1 MIPLENPYHGKHV
14 VVLGIGRSGMAA
26 ARLLLRSGATVTICD
41 SGESKTVLERAGLLR
56 KESAVVLTGT
66 AAESDSTHYELAILS
81 PGIEETTPLVVN
93 VITKGIPIIGELEW
107 AFALCECPVVAIT
120 GTNGKTTTTELTSRM
135 LSGAGVNNAA
145 CGNIGTPMSELVGA
159 DKKWDVLVVEVS
171 SFQLETI
178 GTFHPK
184 VALWLNLSPNHLDR
198 YPSMQEYRAAKLR
211 IFENQTSEDWVVVP
225 HEEELPKLKA
235 QKITFSTHSPDADL
249 TLRGTEI
256 LHQGKLLLN
265 LTITKLRGPHN
276 AANLMAA
283 FGCGIT
289 LGADLEKM
297 ASAISDY
304 TPPAHRCELIG
315 KSGGVQWINDS
326 KATTLD
332 AMEQAIRSVQGPIIL
347 IAGGKDKG
355 FEFFPI
361 APLVRER
368 VSLAI
373 LIGEMRHRIARDW
386 EVPHATVDSLEEAVA
401 LAGKKAEPGFT
412 VLFSPGT
419 SSFDMFRDY
428 IERGETFRRSVE
440 GLTGTPKQQPN
451 ADFHPDSHVI
461 TTAPQPS

>member
-93 VITKGIPIIGELEW
+93 VITKGIPIIGELEL

-198 YPSMQEYRAAKLR
+198 YPSIIFFFFNKHKKKCTCNRSKRGFLKIRLR
-211 IFENQTSEDWVVVP
+211 RTGSLCRMKRNYPNSR
-225 HEEELPKLKA
+225 LKR
-235 QKITFSTHSPDADL
+235 SPSAR
-249 TLRGTEI
+249 TLRMPI
-256 LHQGKLLLN
+256 SHC
-265 LTITKLRGPHN
+265 
-276 AANLMAA
+276 AAL
-283 FGCGIT
+283 
-289 LGADLEKM
+289 
-297 ASAISDY
+297 
-304 TPPAHRCELIG
+304 
-315 KSGGVQWINDS
+315 KSC
-326 KATTLD
+326 T
-332 AMEQAIRSVQGPIIL
+332 
-347 IAGGKDKG
+347 
-355 FEFFPI
+355 
-361 APLVRER
+361 RE
-368 VSLAI
+368 SC
-373 LIGEMRHRIARDW
+373 
-386 EVPHATVDSLEEAVA
+386 
-401 LAGKKAEPGFT
+401 F
-412 VLFSPGT
+412 
-419 SSFDMFRDY
+419 
-428 IERGETFRRSVE
+428 
-440 GLTGTPKQQPN
+440 
-451 ADFHPDSHVI
+451 
-461 TTAPQPS
+461 